1 MKLLVGLGNPGSKY
15 DRTRH
20 NVGFMA
26 VDAIADHFSF
36 GAERSRFQALTRE
49 GQIAGEKVMIAKPQT
64 FMNLSGNSV
73 GEIARF
79 YKMDTGDVIV
89 LHDEIDLPGGKVRV
103 KVGGGTA
110 GHNGLKSID
119 PQIGKNYM
127 RVRIGVGHPGK
138 PGVGGHV
145 LNDFSSRDRE
155 WLDPLI
161 DAIARSADLLITGD
175 DGRFM
180 NKCALA
186 VQDILSAN
194 SSESKNEKSE

>member
-1 MKLLVGLGNPGSKY
+1 MKLLAGLGNPGPKY

-26 VDAIADHFSF
+26 VDAIADHFGF
-36 GAERSRFQALTRE
+36 GAERARFQSLTRE
-49 GQIAGEKVMIAKPQT
+49 GQIGSEKVMIAKPQT
-64 FMNLSGNSV
+64 FMNLSGNAV
-73 GEIARF
+73 GEITRF
-79 YKMDTGDVIV
+79 FKIDVSDVIV

-103 KVGGGTA
+103 KIGGGTA

-119 PQIGKNYM
+119 PQIGKGYK

-145 LNDFSSRDRE
+145 LNDFSSKDRD

-161 DAIARSADLLITGD
+161 DSIARSADLLITGD
-175 DGRFM
+175 DGSFM

-186 VQDILSAN
+186 VQDILNPPQIKSDD
-194 SSESKNEKSE
+194 KSE